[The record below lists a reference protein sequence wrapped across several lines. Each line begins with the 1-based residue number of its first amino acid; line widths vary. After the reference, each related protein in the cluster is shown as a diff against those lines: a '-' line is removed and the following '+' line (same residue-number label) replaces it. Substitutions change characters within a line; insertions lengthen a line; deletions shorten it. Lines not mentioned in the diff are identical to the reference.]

1 MILDIGFNKK
11 YILLAT
17 FTLPA
22 GVRWTWVHCDRK
34 FVGYFE
40 LVYTLE
46 NWIELGVA
54 LEQKNPVFIRFVFTC
69 FLKALYLNFSIL
81 KEFTAE
87 DRAQIIHNL
96 FMNAYAERGDY
107 YTIRS
112 ILEGYL
118 STETDYLPW
127 RTVLIHA
134 QRLSAVLAY
143 RKTFYE
149 FSVI

>member
-1 MILDIGFNKK
+1 MKNILIASFN
-11 YILLAT
+11 
-17 FTLPA
+17 LPA
-22 GVRWTWVHCDRK
+22 GANWKWVHCDRK

-40 LVYTLE
+40 LLYSTNDWVSIG
-46 NWIELGVA
+46 NA

-96 FMNAYAERGDY
+96 FLNAYAERGDY
-107 YTIRS
+107 FTVRNV
-112 ILEGYL
+112 LDGYL
-118 STETDYLPW
+118 STETEYLPW

-143 RKTFYE
+143 RKTFFE